1 MNFDLFGLD
10 AATLAG
16 PLEARLAAARDAG
29 FAHVMVSAS
38 DVANHPG
45 GIDEA
50 VGLIRASG
58 LRVTG
63 LAALRDFEGL
73 AGKMHDYKV
82 DVAKSMLGLCSR
94 VGGRIL
100 VTHAS
105 TSAHAEPDLE
115 LAARD
120 LAKLAFLAMPLGI
133 RVALKGFPWSRT
145 VRSFSDAAEILALA
159 NCQNL
164 GLAIDSFD
172 IITGDVPLGELD
184 LVPREQIFLVQLSDF
199 VLHEVRRRGEREATA
214 QRFRVFP
221 GEGAHSDAIVALIR
235 AIEENGYLGDYSFDV
250 YNSDYLEMPAA
261 VIAQR
266 GRMAADW
273 LGEMVLRR
281 TLVVPNMKRLRAA
294 RAP

>member
-1 MNFDLFGLD
+1 LNFDLFGLD
-10 AATLAG
+10 TATLAG
-16 PLEARLAAARDAG
+16 PLEARLAAARRAG
-29 FAHVMVSAS
+29 FAHVMISAT

-45 GIDEA
+45 GVDAA
-50 VGLIRASG
+50 VGCIRESG

-73 AGKMHDYKV
+73 AGKMHEYKV
-82 DVAKSMLGLCSR
+82 DVAKSMLELCSR
-94 VGGRIL
+94 IGGRIL

-115 LAARD
+115 HAARD

-133 RVALKGFPWSRT
+133 RIALKGFPWSRT
-145 VRSFSDAAEILALA
+145 VRSFSDATEILAIA
-159 NCQNL
+159 NCRNL

-172 IITGDVPLGELD
+172 IITAGIPPAELD
-184 LVPREQIFLVQLSDF
+184 LVPREQVFLAQLSDF
-199 VLHEVRRRGEREATA
+199 VLHEVRKRGEREATA
-214 QRFRVFP
+214 HHFRVFP
-221 GEGAHSDAIVALIR
+221 GEGAHGDAIVALIR
-235 AIEENGYLGDYSFDV
+235 ALEENGYLGDYSFDV

-261 VIAQR
+261 LIAQR

-281 TLVVPNMKRLRAA
+281 TLVVPNVKRLRET